1 MVSFKPKLRTTV
13 EKQRDSGEVV
23 AVTNCSVQESK
34 KEGFDGMKIVAG
46 MQMTV
51 LKLPQKF
58 SIHDLRGEA
67 SSLFVCWKYWRLKE
81 YMGLLS
87 ISV

>member
-1 MVSFKPKLRTTV
+1 MVSFKPKLRTTA
-13 EKQRDSGEVV
+13 EKQKDSSEAV
-23 AVTNCSVQESK
+23 AITNCFVQESK

-46 MQMTV
+46 MRTTV

-58 SIHDLRGEA
+58 NIHDVRGKA

-81 YMGLLS
+81 
-87 ISV
+87 